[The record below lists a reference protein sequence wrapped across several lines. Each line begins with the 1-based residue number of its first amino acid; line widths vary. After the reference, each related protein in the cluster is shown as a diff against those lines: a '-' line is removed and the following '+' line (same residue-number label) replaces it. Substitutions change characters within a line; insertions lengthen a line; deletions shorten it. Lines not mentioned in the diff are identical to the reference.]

1 MSWDDDDFEVSAS
14 NNAAASWEEEG
25 DDEALL
31 DSWDVDPDEVEKQK
45 KEAEAKKAAEKAAL
59 KKKQE
64 EQKLKKKGLLSDKT
78 LAELD
83 DLDEQTRKD
92 LLKQAELNAD
102 LNNAADLF
110 SGLGVAEDI
119 NAHPRERIT
128 KEQIEAAQAK
138 RAGKVLTKDT
148 PLEEHPLFQP
158 ATKQEYERLRK
169 ALAASLV
176 QMLEDNAMLYA
187 LSLAIDLIRDIAQP
201 LSLENTRK
209 LQLTLNVMVKDK
221 ERAERQARLKKT
233 GGTATGGA
241 GKKKAKPAVR
251 PNVSGGFKK
260 DGFDDMDD
268 GQFDDFG
275 DDDFM

>member
-1 MSWDDDDFEVSAS
+1 MSWDDDDFEVN
-14 NNAAASWEEEG
+14 NNAGGGSWEDEA

-31 DSWDVDPDEVEKQK
+31 DSWDVDPDQVEKEK

-64 EQKLKKKGLLSDKT
+64 EQKLKKKGLFKNAAISQ
-78 LAELD
+78 LD
-83 DLDEQTRKD
+83 DLDENTRKE

-119 NAHPRERIT
+119 NAHPRDRIT
-128 KEQIEAAQAK
+128 QDQIDAAKAK
-138 RAGKVLTKDT
+138 NTGKQLTRDT

-158 ATKQEYERLRK
+158 ANKQEYERLRK
-169 ALAASLV
+169 TLAASLV
-176 QMLEDNAMLYA
+176 QMNDDNPMLFA
-187 LSLAIDLIRDIAQP
+187 LSLGIDLIRDVAQS

-209 LQLTLNVMVKDK
+209 VVSTLNVMVKDK

-241 GKKKAKPAVR
+241 GKKKAKPAAR
-251 PNVSGGFKK
+251 PNVGSFKK
-260 DGFDDMDD
+260 DEFDGMDD

>member
-64 EQKLKKKGLLSDKT
+64 EQKLKKKGMLSDQT

-83 DLDEQTRKD
+83 NLDEQTRKD

-110 SGLGVAEDI
+110 AGLGVAEDI

-148 PLEEHPLFQP
+148 PLEEHPLFLP
-158 ATKQEYERLRK
+158 ATKQEYEKLRK

-209 LQLTLNVMVKDK
+209 LQLTLNVMVKEK

-251 PNVSGGFKK
+251 PNVSGFKK
-260 DGFDDMDD
+260 DEFDDMDD
-268 GQFDDFG
+268 AQFDDFG